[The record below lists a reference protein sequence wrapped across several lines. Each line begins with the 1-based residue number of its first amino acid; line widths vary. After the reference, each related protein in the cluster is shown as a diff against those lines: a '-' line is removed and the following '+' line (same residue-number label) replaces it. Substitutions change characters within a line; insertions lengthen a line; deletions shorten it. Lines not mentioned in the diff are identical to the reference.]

1 MKMDWIFDGIG
12 TAIITFILG
21 LLGGDIAGY
30 KIGVHKKT
38 NINIKTGKIST
49 NITTESG
56 DISNITI
63 EK

>member
-1 MKMDWIFDGIG
+1 MDWIFDGIG

>member
-1 MKMDWIFDGIG
+1 MDWIFDGIG

-21 LLGGDIAGY
+21 LLGGGIAGY

-38 NINIKTGKIST
+38 NTNIKTGKKST

>member
-21 LLGGDIAGY
+21 LLGGGIAGY

-38 NINIKTGKIST
+38 NIKIKTGKNST

-56 DISNITI
+56 DISKIKI

>member
-1 MKMDWIFDGIG
+1 MDWIFDGIG

-21 LLGGDIAGY
+21 LLGGGIAGY

-38 NINIKTGKIST
+38 NINITTGEKST
-49 NITTESG
+49 NITSESG
-56 DISNITI
+56 NISNIKI

>member
-1 MKMDWIFDGIG
+1 MDWIFDGIG

-21 LLGGDIAGY
+21 LLGGGIAGY
-30 KIGVHKKT
+30 KIGVHKKP
-38 NINIKTGKIST
+38 NINIKTGKKST

>member
-1 MKMDWIFDGIG
+1 MDWIFDGIG

-21 LLGGDIAGY
+21 LLGGSIAGY

-38 NINIKTGKIST
+38 NINIKTGKKST

>member
-21 LLGGDIAGY
+21 LLGGGIAGQ

-38 NINIKTGKIST
+38 NINIKTGKKST

>member
-1 MKMDWIFDGIG
+1 MDWIFDGIG

-21 LLGGDIAGY
+21 LLGGGIAGY
-30 KIGVHKKT
+30 KIGVHKET
-38 NINIKTGKIST
+38 NIKIKTGKNST

>member
-1 MKMDWIFDGIG
+1 MDWIFDGIG

-21 LLGGDIAGY
+21 LLGGGIAGY

-38 NINIKTGKIST
+38 NINIKTGKKST

-56 DISNITI
+56 DI
-63 EK
+63 